1 MRRYTLREE
10 LDSLA
15 YSYAYLYGYHLEG
28 PPCALTARTGIERE
42 EGVSR
47 MNVVSQLRGEVCG
60 RCGSE
65 ADSIQP
71 LFDLDMA
78 SSLIPMRYSS
88 LKTYLSKHS
97 DQYPAR
103 YMLTYGHRRI
113 RMLTASEIKEIRF
126 SLLRGPGRASF

>member
-1 MRRYTLREE
+1 
-10 LDSLA
+10 
-15 YSYAYLYGYHLEG
+15 
-28 PPCALTARTGIERE
+28 
-42 EGVSR
+42 
-47 MNVVSQLRGEVCG
+47 MNAPSQWRGDVCG
-60 RCGSE
+60 SCGAE
-65 ADSIQP
+65 GEKIQP

-97 DQYPAR
+97 GQFPAR

-126 SLLRGPGRASF
+126 SLLRGPGRASL